1 MSAAQPQFSLNHMT
15 TPNLSVQDFFALSK
29 SLGIDAVEI
38 RNDLRNNA
46 IIDGTPAEQ
55 VKQLAQ
61 EAGVK
66 IVSINALQRFNEW
79 TPERQQ
85 EAIELADYAQ
95 ACGSEALVL
104 VPVNDG
110 SGKADGQREA
120 NLRTALGALK
130 PILASR
136 GLIGLVEPL
145 GFEIC
150 SQRSKK
156 EVVDA
161 IKAVDGLNTFRMV
174 HDTFHHH
181 LAGEG
186 QFFPELTGLV
196 HISGVAD
203 QGVPVSEMRDP
214 HRVFVDSNDK
224 LGNIEQIN
232 TLLKQGYKGYFSFE
246 LFSGEVHKLSNPAEA
261 IQTSIDYI
269 RQGLSRSLI

>member
-1 MSAAQPQFSLNHMT
+1 MSTVQPRFSLNHMT
-15 TPNLSVQDFFALSK
+15 TPQLAVQDFFALSK
-29 SLGIDAVEI
+29 SLGIQAVEI
-38 RNDLRNNA
+38 RNDLRDNA
-46 IIDGTPAEQ
+46 IIDGTSAEQ
-55 VKQLAQ
+55 VKQWAE

-66 IVSINALQRFNEW
+66 ILSINALQRFNQW
-79 TPERQQ
+79 TPERAV
-85 EAIELADYAQ
+85 EAMELADYAQ

-110 SGKADGQREA
+110 SGCEEGERQA
-120 NLRTALGALK
+120 NLTTALAALK
-130 PILASR
+130 PILAER

-161 IKAVDGLNTFRMV
+161 IHAVEGANVFRMV

-186 QFFPELTGLV
+186 LFFPESTGLV

-203 QGVPVSEMRDP
+203 EGVAVSEMRDP
-214 HRVFVDSNDK
+214 HRVFVDASDK
-224 LGNIEQIN
+224 LGNVEQIH
-232 TLLKQGYKGYFSFE
+232 TLLQQGYKGYFSFE
-246 LFSGEVHKLSNPAEA
+246 LFSSEVHQLPKPAKA
-261 IQTSIDYI
+261 IQASVDYI
-269 RQGLSRSLI
+269 RKGLAQRA

>member
-1 MSAAQPQFSLNHMT
+1 MSGAQPQFSLNHMT
-15 TPNLSVQDFFALSK
+15 TPNLSIKDFFALSK

-38 RNDLRNNA
+38 RNDLRDNA

-61 EAGVK
+61 AAGVK

-79 TPERQQ
+79 TAEREQ

-110 SGKADGQREA
+110 SGKTDGEREA

-161 IKAVDGLNTFRMV
+161 IHAVDGLNTFRMV

-224 LGNIEQIN
+224 LGNVEQIN
-232 TLLKQGYKGYFSFE
+232 TLLKQGYQGYFSFE
-246 LFSGEVHKLSNPAEA
+246 LFSGEVHQLPEPAKA
-261 IQTSIDYI
+261 IQASVDYI
-269 RQGLSRSLI
+269 RQGLAQLA

>member
-1 MSAAQPQFSLNHMT
+1 MSSAQPQFSLNHMT
-15 TPNLSVQDFFALSK
+15 TPYLAVQDFFALSK
-29 SLGIDAVEI
+29 SLGINAVEI
-38 RNDLRNNA
+38 RNDLHDNA
-46 IIDGTPAEQ
+46 IIDGTSPAQ
-55 VKQLAQ
+55 IKQWAQ

-66 IVSINALQRFNEW
+66 ILSINALQRFNQW
-79 TPERQQ
+79 NAEREV

-95 ACGSEALVL
+95 ACGSEGLVL

-110 SGKADGQREA
+110 WGREEGQRQA
-120 NLRTALGALK
+120 NLTTALAALK
-130 PILASR
+130 PILAER
-136 GLIGLVEPL
+136 GLVGLVEPL

-161 IKAVDGLNTFRMV
+161 IHAVDGANTFRMV

-203 QGVPVSEMRDP
+203 EGVAVSDMRDP
-214 HRVFVDSNDK
+214 HRVFVDASDK
-224 LGNIEQIN
+224 LGNVNQIN
-232 TLLKQGYKGYFSFE
+232 TLLQQGYNGYFSFE
-246 LFSGEVHKLSNPAEA
+246 LFSSEVHQLPEPAKA
-261 IQTSIDYI
+261 IQASVNYI
-269 RQGLSRSLI
+269 RDGLAALA